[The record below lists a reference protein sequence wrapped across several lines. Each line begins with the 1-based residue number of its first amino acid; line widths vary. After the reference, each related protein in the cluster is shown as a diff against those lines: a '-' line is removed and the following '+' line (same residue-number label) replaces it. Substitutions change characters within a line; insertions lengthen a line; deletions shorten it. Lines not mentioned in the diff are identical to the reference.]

1 MHLINIQG
9 VIFLTS
15 SVFFVSLNGIIILD
29 SLRGDFMNFSGFQK
43 LTLLDYPG
51 KVACTLFTSGCNLRC
66 PFCHNASLVTH
77 IDNMNIYKK
86 EEILSYLKKRKGIL
100 EGVCISGGEPLLQ
113 PKIADFIKEV
123 KDLGLLVKLD
133 TNGFYPD
140 KLISLVK
147 EGLIDYVA
155 VDFKNSY
162 EKYALTTGIENL
174 DITPFKKTVEF
185 LLSGMVDFE
194 FRTTVVDGL
203 HETQDIVEIAKT
215 IKGAPRYFLQ
225 SFVDSGDLIGD
236 GFCAILPTEMEKMAV
251 LAREF
256 VPNTE
261 IRGI

>member
-1 MHLINIQG
+1 
-9 VIFLTS
+9 
-15 SVFFVSLNGIIILD
+15 
-29 SLRGDFMNFSGFQK
+29 MNFNGFQR

-77 IDNMNIYKK
+77 IDNTNIYLK
-86 EEILSYLKKRKGIL
+86 EEILSYLTKRQGIL

-113 PKIADFIKEV
+113 PELEDFIKEV
-123 KDLGLLVKLD
+123 KSLGYSVKLD
-133 TNGFYPD
+133 TNGFFPD
-140 KLISLVK
+140 KLINLVEK
-147 EGLIDYVA
+147 KLIDYVA

-185 LLSGMVDFE
+185 LLSGKVDFE
-194 FRTTVVDGL
+194 FRTTVVGGL
-203 HETQDIVEIAKT
+203 HETQDIVNIAKA

-225 SFVDSGDLIGD
+225 SFVDSGDLIMD
-236 GFCAILPTEMEKMAV
+236 GFCAVLPNEMKKMAF
-251 LAREF
+251 LAKDF

>member
-1 MHLINIQG
+1 
-9 VIFLTS
+9 
-15 SVFFVSLNGIIILD
+15 
-29 SLRGDFMNFSGFQK
+29 MNFNGFQK

-77 IDNMNIYKK
+77 IDNTNIYKK
-86 EEILSYLKKRKGIL
+86 EEILSYLRKRQGIL

-113 PKIADFIKEV
+113 PELEGFIKEV
-123 KDLGLLVKLD
+123 KDLGYSVKLD

-140 KLISLVK
+140 KLISLVNK
-147 EGLIDYVA
+147 RLIDYVA

-162 EKYALTTGIENL
+162 EKYAKTTGIENL
-174 DITPFKKTVEF
+174 DLSPFKKTVDF
-185 LLSGMVDFE
+185 LLSGTVDFE
-194 FRTTVVDGL
+194 FRTTVVSGI

-215 IKGAPRYFLQ
+215 IKGAKRYFLQ
-225 SFVDSGDLIGD
+225 SFVDSGDLIMD
-236 GFCAILPTEMEKMAV
+236 GLCAISPENMKKMAL
-251 LAREF
+251 LARDF